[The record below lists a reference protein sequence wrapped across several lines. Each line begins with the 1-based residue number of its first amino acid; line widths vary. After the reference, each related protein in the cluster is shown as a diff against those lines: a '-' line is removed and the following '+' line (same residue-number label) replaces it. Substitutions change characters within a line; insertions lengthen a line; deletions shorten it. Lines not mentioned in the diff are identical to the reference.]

1 MLCAGGDEVG
11 MSRLALDRSDV
22 TVEPISPAAWMRVF
36 LRNARL
42 SGRSRWRLLL
52 SKRPSVD
59 PKHDGP
65 LVRNDFRHGC
75 DRQHTPM
82 PDQDAV
88 MTDHDSV
95 VAGEF
100 HKCPDALALPV
111 KYCVSLRPPEQC
123 S

>member
-1 MLCAGGDEVG
+1 
-11 MSRLALDRSDV
+11 
-22 TVEPISPAAWMRVF
+22 
-36 LRNARL
+36 
-42 SGRSRWRLLL
+42 
-52 SKRPSVD
+52 
-59 PKHDGP
+59 
-65 LVRNDFRHGC
+65 
-75 DRQHTPM
+75 M

-123 S
+123 SYLRVIPPAHLPARPSPNSTLRHSSHRGMTARSSAVTVQVYDCWPVASEGGAASFSLGREVGRVALSCLGNQGGEVNLLP